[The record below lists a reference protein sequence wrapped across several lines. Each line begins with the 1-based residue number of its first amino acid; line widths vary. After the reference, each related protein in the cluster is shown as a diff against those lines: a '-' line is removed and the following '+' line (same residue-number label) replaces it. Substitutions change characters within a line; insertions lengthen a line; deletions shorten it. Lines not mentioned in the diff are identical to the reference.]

1 MKRFFDKLSKNGG
14 NRMIPIKTA
23 LISVSDKSGLADL
36 ATYFAKHNISMIATG
51 GTARF
56 IRELGY
62 HVTEVSEVTG
72 FPEILGGRVKTLH
85 PIIEGG
91 ILARRDLKGD
101 INDLITHNINP
112 IDCVVCNLYPFE
124 KMINSRET
132 SLDKVVEEIDI
143 GGITLLRASAK
154 NFKHVVILSSPSQ
167 YPFFIEELE
176 KNHGFFPSNLSGQ
189 FAIQAF
195 LKSSVY
201 DSLIANYLSQLM
213 ENQTDDVPSYLSII
227 MRKKSS
233 LRYGENPHQ
242 KAALYEDLSLDRQG
256 FIHNYQQFGGKEL
269 SFNNLY
275 DTQAAYSLV
284 REFDQP
290 ATVIVKHNNPCG
302 VAIDAE
308 LSHSAAKALECDP
321 VSAFGGIIAFNRT
334 VDPDTAMVFKSLFI
348 EVVIAPDFQPDAMK
362 IFEAKKNLRILK
374 APFNS
379 PAEYDIKKLDGGYLV
394 QNPDRL
400 NYDPNQLK
408 TVTELTPSDQE
419 RESLLFGWTVAKH
432 VKSNAIIL
440 TKGLQTVG
448 IGAGQMSRIDS
459 FKIACL
465 KAGGKEIGSVL
476 ASDAFF
482 PFPDVVE
489 AAAEHGITAIIQPGG
504 SIHDQDSIDACNR
517 LGIAM
522 IFTGIRHFRH

>member
-1 MKRFFDKLSKNGG
+1 
-14 NRMIPIKTA
+14 MIPIKTA
-23 LISVSDKSGLADL
+23 LVSVSDKTGLADL
-36 ATYFAKHNISMIATG
+36 ATYFSKHNISMIATG
-51 GTARF
+51 GTAKF

-62 HVTEVSEVTG
+62 PVKEVSEATG

-91 ILARRDLKGD
+91 ILARRDLEGD
-101 INDLITHNINP
+101 IIDLNTHNINP

-124 KMINSRET
+124 KMMDSGET
-132 SLDKVVEEIDI
+132 SLEKVVEEIDI
-143 GGITLLRASAK
+143 GGITLLRAAAK

-167 YPFFIEELE
+167 YPSLIEELE
-176 KNHGFFPSNLSGQ
+176 KNHGHFPSHLSGQ
-189 FAIQAF
+189 YAIQAF
-195 LKSSVY
+195 LKSSEY
-201 DSLIANYLSQLM
+201 DSHIANYLSQLM
-213 ENQTDDVPSYLSII
+213 DNQTDEFPSCLSII
-227 MRKKSS
+227 MKKRSS

-256 FIHNYQQFGGKEL
+256 FMNAYQQFGGKEL

-284 REFDQP
+284 REFNQP
-290 ATVIVKHNNPCG
+290 TTVIVKHNNPCG
-302 VAIDAE
+302 VANDPILAQ
-308 LSHSAAKALECDP
+308 SAAKALECDP
-321 VSAFGGIIAFNRT
+321 ASAFGGIIAFNRT
-334 VDPDTAMVFKSLFI
+334 VDPETAMVFKTLFI
-348 EVVIAPDFQPDAMK
+348 EVVIAPDFHPDALK

-374 APFNS
+374 APLS
-379 PAEYDIKKLDGGYLV
+379 VPAEYDIKKLDGGYLI

-400 NYDPNQLK
+400 SYDPNQLK
-408 TVTELTPSDQE
+408 TVTNLSPNDQE
-419 RESLLFGWTVAKH
+419 RESLLFGWIVAKH

-459 FKIACL
+459 LKIACI
-465 KAGGKEIGSVL
+465 KAEGKEVGSVL

-489 AAAEHGITAIIQPGG
+489 AAAKHGIKAIIQPGG

-517 LGIAM
+517 LGIGM